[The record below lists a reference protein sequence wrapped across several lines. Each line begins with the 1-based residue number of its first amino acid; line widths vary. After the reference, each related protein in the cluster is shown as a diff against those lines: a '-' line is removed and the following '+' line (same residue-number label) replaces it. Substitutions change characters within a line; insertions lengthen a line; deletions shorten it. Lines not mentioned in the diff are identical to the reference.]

1 MYLGS
6 FTNPAINFC
15 LEVYLQMKTE
25 ETKLLSLKKKR
36 VGISNDFLKAF
47 EKLRDKKLSSKGRC
61 RSIDTALHDVNVW
74 ILICPYLSFR
84 KYFIFLSKLQEMG

>member
-25 ETKLLSLKKKR
+25 ETKLLSLKKKKR
-36 VGISNDFLKAF
+36 VGISNGFLKAF
-47 EKLRDKKLSSKGRC
+47 EKLRDKKLRC

-74 ILICPYLSFR
+74 ILICPYLSFC
-84 KYFIFLSKLQEMG
+84 KYFIFLNKLQEMG